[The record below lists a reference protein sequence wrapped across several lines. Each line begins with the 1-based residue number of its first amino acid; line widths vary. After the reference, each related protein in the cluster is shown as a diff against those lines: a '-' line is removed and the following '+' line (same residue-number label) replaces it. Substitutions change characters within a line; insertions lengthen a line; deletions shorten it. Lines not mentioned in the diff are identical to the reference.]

1 MFKRINQFVTV
12 IVSIGLFF
20 ILIQP
25 IAAAENQ
32 PVLVN
37 IKRMSL
43 DTALKIGKATID
55 ACRKAG
61 FQVAVTVVD
70 RGGGTQV
77 VLQDT
82 LAPNVTLR
90 VSYQK
95 AYTAMSF
102 NAATSTITNLFKKPF
117 SVGKAQDIMLYPGG
131 VPVTA
136 GGSVLGGVGVS
147 GAPDGHD
154 DEKCAKAGVAAV
166 SDDLEMSVM

>member
-1 MFKRINQFVTV
+1 MLTRLQTLMTAN
-12 IVSIGLFF
+12 FF
-20 ILIQP
+20 ALCLYLP
-25 IAAAENQ
+25 AAIADNN
-32 PVLVN
+32 PVMVN
-37 IKRMSL
+37 IKRLSL
-43 DTALKIGKATID
+43 DTALKIAKTAID
-55 ACRKAG
+55 SCRKAG

-70 RGGGTQV
+70 RGGNTQV

-90 VSYQK
+90 ISYQK

-102 NAATSTITNLFKKPF
+102 NAATSTITGLFKKPF
-117 SVGKAQDIMLYPGG
+117 SVGKVQDVLLHPGG

-166 SDDLEMSVM
+166 SDDLEMSAM